1 MRLLHALFI
10 VLAMLWLA
18 VFAGMMVVL
27 HAPPAEGAEA
37 ISTWRNSALIKLRK
51 GDVDVLARTLYG
63 EARGEKLEGM
73 QAVAWV
79 ILNRAKRGPPRF
91 PETIAEVC
99 KQKWQFTCWAPG
111 DPNAK
116 VCAAATEA
124 DPFFALALYAAAGV
138 LTGNVPDPTRGS
150 DHYHTVGMSPYPSW
164 ASKMQLQAIIG
175 QHRFYSEMPK
185 RH

>member
-1 MRLLHALFI
+1 MRWLHGFFILAAL
-10 VLAMLWLA
+10 VWLA
-18 VFAGMMVVL
+18 VAVAMVL
-27 HAPPAEGAEA
+27 FHFSRAAEGAEPMR
-37 ISTWRNSALIKLRK
+37 TWRNSALLKLRK
-51 GDVDVLARTLYG
+51 GDVDVLARTVYG
-63 EARGEKLEGM
+63 EARGEKLDGM

-91 PETIAEVC
+91 PEAIAEVC

-124 DPFFALALYAAAGV
+124 DPYFALALYAAAGV

-150 DHYHTVGMSPYPSW
+150 DHYHTVSMSPYPAW
-164 ASKMQLQAIIG
+164 AAKMQLQAIIG
-175 QHRFYSEMPK
+175 QHRFYAEKPV
-185 RH
+185 R